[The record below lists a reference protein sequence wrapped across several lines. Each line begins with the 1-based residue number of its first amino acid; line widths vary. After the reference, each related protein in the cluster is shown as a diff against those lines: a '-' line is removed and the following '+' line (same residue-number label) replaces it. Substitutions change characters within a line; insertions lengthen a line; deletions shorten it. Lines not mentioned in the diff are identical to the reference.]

1 MTITINGN
9 GTVTGVSVGGL
20 PDGIVDTDML
30 AASAVTAPK
39 RGAGAILQVVQG
51 IKKDTSSNST
61 SAGYWYNTD
70 VTLSITP
77 SHANNKILITGY
89 VSVGVAGPQHNIGC
103 VIHKALTLID
113 NLGDAA
119 GSRSRVPVTGDNM
132 PDGGYTNAM
141 SVINFEYLD
150 TAGGTSAITYGI
162 ALRNPSSIS
171 RTFKINYAETD
182 TDSSSHY
189 RATSVITAMEVAA

>member
-20 PDGIVDTDML
+20 PNGIVDTDML

-103 VIHKALTLID
+103 GIHKAVTLID

-119 GSRSRVPVTGDNM
+119 GSRIIRNTVVEYDTNDCSDGTIAGALLGGGLAGFGSRGKDRWWAIPSGIIGGAMVGCAI
-132 PDGGYTNAM
+132 DGG
-141 SVINFEYLD
+141 
-150 TAGGTSAITYGI
+150 
-162 ALRNPSSIS
+162 
-171 RTFKINYAETD
+171 
-182 TDSSSHY
+182 
-189 RATSVITAMEVAA
+189 